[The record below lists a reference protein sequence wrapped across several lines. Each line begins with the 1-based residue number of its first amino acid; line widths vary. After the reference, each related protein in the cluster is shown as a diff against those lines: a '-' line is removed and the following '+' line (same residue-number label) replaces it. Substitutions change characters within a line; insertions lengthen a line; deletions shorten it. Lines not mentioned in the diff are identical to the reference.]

1 MKKSFYPGLAFQSI
15 KKNRKIYFPYILTCI
30 GIVMMH
36 NIVSTLSEDE
46 LLYVER
52 GREFVKI
59 IMNFGKWVIAV
70 FAFIFLFYTY
80 SFIIRRRKKEFGLYN
95 ILGMEKKNIARILFW
110 ETLITAVISL
120 GAGILFS
127 IVFYKAAELCMMNM
141 LGGDLS
147 YDFQIF
153 PNAILNTVEVFGI
166 LFVILFLSSVG
177 RVKFL
182 NSISLLKSE
191 NVGEKPPKGN
201 IIFAI
206 IGLVMLGA
214 AYYGAVTID
223 NPIQALNEFVI
234 AVIIVIIATY
244 LIMISGSV
252 VFCRLLKKN
261 KKYYYRSNHFV
272 SVSSMAYRMKR
283 NGAGLASICIL
294 ATMVLVTV
302 AMTSCL
308 YFGNEDIVNVSYPR
322 EINVSISTNSVDG
335 LSDDIIEPIKKEI
348 SKTVKNEGAKTDNIY
363 EFRCAFITGLTVGD
377 TVEVD
382 SERVNRTGISYS
394 DLISFQFMNLSD
406 YNRMMGSNETLKQD
420 EALFFSDKSY
430 DYDSISFRGG
440 NTFKIKTKDS
450 MFSSHMQGLDQMVSV
465 GVIVVPNIKEA
476 IDGLKDMKL
485 SSGNSMMTYYWDYF
499 FDTGLDEEAQIE
511 LSKNIEESISEYCT
525 KNSLYSELIDFDEAA
540 SRASNRGDIF
550 SLCAGL
556 FSIGIALSVVFLFG
570 AVLIIYYKQ
579 VSEGY
584 EDQSRFDIMQKVG
597 MTKKEIR
604 KSINSQLLTVF
615 FLPLIFAGCH
625 LIFAFP
631 FIQKML
637 ICFKISN
644 TPLLIFVTA
653 LSFVIFALFYVFV
666 YKITSNSYYHI
677 VSDAKNKE

>member
-1 MKKSFYPGLAFQSI
+1 MKFGFYPKLAASSI
-15 KKNRKIYFPYILTCI
+15 LKNKRLYLPYLLTCI
-30 GIVMMH
+30 GMI
-36 NIVSTLSEDE
+36 IIF
-46 LLYVER
+46 Y
-52 GREFVKI
+52 I
-59 IMNFGKWVIAV
+59 IMYLAMCSTITSISGGETLQSIFGLGSWIIAI
-70 FAFIFLFYTY
+70 FACIFLFYTN
-80 SFIIRRRKKEFGLYN
+80 SFLTKHRKKEFGLYN

-120 GAGILFS
+120 GAGILLS

-206 IGLVMLGA
+206 IGLVLLGIS
-214 AYYGAVTID
+214 YYAAVTID

-261 KKYYYRSNHFV
+261 KKYYYKSNHFV

-308 YFGNEDIVNVSYPR
+308 YFGIEDIVNVSYPR
-322 EINVSISTNSVDG
+322 EINVSVSTNSVDG

-363 EFRCAFITGLTVGD
+363 EFRCAFITV
-377 TVEVD
+377 
-382 SERVNRTGISYS
+382 R
-394 DLISFQFMNLSD
+394 
-406 YNRMMGSNETLKQD
+406 
-420 EALFFSDKSY
+420 
-430 DYDSISFRGG
+430 
-440 NTFKIKTKDS
+440 
-450 MFSSHMQGLDQMVSV
+450 
-465 GVIVVPNIKEA
+465 
-476 IDGLKDMKL
+476 
-485 SSGNSMMTYYWDYF
+485 
-499 FDTGLDEEAQIE
+499 
-511 LSKNIEESISEYCT
+511 
-525 KNSLYSELIDFDEAA
+525 
-540 SRASNRGDIF
+540 
-550 SLCAGL
+550 
-556 FSIGIALSVVFLFG
+556 
-570 AVLIIYYKQ
+570 
-579 VSEGY
+579 
-584 EDQSRFDIMQKVG
+584 IM
-597 MTKKEIR
+597 
-604 KSINSQLLTVF
+604 
-615 FLPLIFAGCH
+615 P
-625 LIFAFP
+625 
-631 FIQKML
+631 
-637 ICFKISN
+637 
-644 TPLLIFVTA
+644 
-653 LSFVIFALFYVFV
+653 
-666 YKITSNSYYHI
+666 
-677 VSDAKNKE
+677 

>member
-1 MKKSFYPGLAFQSI
+1 MKKSFYPGLAFQGI

-120 GAGILFS
+120 GAGILLS

-206 IGLVMLGA
+206 IGLILLGMS
-214 AYYGAVTID
+214 YYAAVTID
-223 NPIQALNEFVI
+223 NPLQALAEFFI
-234 AVIIVIIATY
+234 AVIMVIIATY

-252 VFCRLLKKN
+252 VFCKLLRKN
-261 KKYYYRSNHFV
+261 KKYYYKSNHFV
-272 SVSSMAYRMKR
+272 SVSSMVYRMKR

-294 ATMVLVTV
+294 STMVLVTV

-308 YFGNEDIVNVSYPR
+308 YFGCEDIINTSYPR
-322 EINVSISTNSVDG
+322 EINVSVSVKNIEG
-335 LSDDIIEPIKKEI
+335 LSDNIISPVKKVIAETAEKNGAEI
-348 SKTVKNEGAKTDNIY
+348 NNIY
-363 EFRCAFITGLTVGD
+363 EYRYAIITGLLTED
-377 TVEVD
+377 NVETD
-382 SERVNRTGISYS
+382 SSRVERMSINYS
-394 DLISFQFMNLSD
+394 NLTAFQFIDLSD
-406 YNRMMGSNETLKQD
+406 YNRITGSNETLKQG
-420 EALFFSDKSY
+420 EALFLCDKEYGY
-430 DYDSISFRGG
+430 DNISFRGG
-440 NTFKIKTKDS
+440 NTFKIKKKDK
-450 MFSSHMQGLDQMVSV
+450 MFSTNMQGLDLMISV
-465 GVIVVPNIKEA
+465 GVIVVPDIENA

-485 SSGNSMMTYYWDYF
+485 DSGNSMMSYNWDYF

-525 KNSLYSELIDFDEAA
+525 ENSIGDDLIEYNEST
-540 SRASNRGDIF
+540 SRADGRKDIF

-579 VSEGY
+579 ISEGY

-597 MTKKEIR
+597 MTKSEIR

-653 LSFVIFALFYVFV
+653 ISFIVFVLFYVIV

-677 VSDAKNKE
+677 VSDAKDKE

>member
-15 KKNRKIYFPYILTCI
+15 KKNKKIYFPYILTCI

-46 LLYVER
+46 LLYIQR
-52 GREFVKI
+52 GRETLRV
-59 IMNFGKWVIAV
+59 IMNFGKWVITV
-70 FAFIFLFYTY
+70 FACIFLFYTY

-95 ILGMEKKNIARILFW
+95 ILGMEKKNIARILIW
-110 ETLITAVISL
+110 EIFITAVISV
-120 GAGILFS
+120 GIGIFLS
-127 IVFYKAAELCMMNM
+127 LIFYKVVELCIINM
-141 LGGDLS
+141 LGGDII

-153 PNAILNTVEVFGI
+153 PNAVINTALTFGI
-166 LFVILFLSSVG
+166 IFGLLFLCSVW
-177 RVKFL
+177 RIKLL

-223 NPIQALNEFVI
+223 NPIQALDEFVI

-294 ATMVLVTV
+294 STMVLVTI

-308 YFGNEDIVNVSYPR
+308 YFGNENIIGTSYPR
-322 EINVSISTNSVDG
+322 EINVSVSVKNIEG
-335 LSDDIIEPIKKEI
+335 LSDNIIDP
-348 SKTVKNEGAKTDNIY
+348 VKNIIVSTADKEGAELNNIY
-363 EFRCAFITGLTVGD
+363 EYRYAFITGLLTED
-377 TVEVD
+377 NVEID
-382 SERVNRTGISYS
+382 SSRVERMSINYS
-394 DLISFQFMNLSD
+394 DITGFQFINLSD
-406 YNRMMGSNETLKQD
+406 YNRITGSNETLKQG
-420 EALFFSDKSY
+420 EVLFFCDNEYGY
-430 DYDSISFRGG
+430 DNISFRGG
-440 NTFKIKTKDS
+440 NTFKIKKKDK
-450 MFSSHMQGLDQMVSV
+450 MFSTNMQGLDLMISV
-465 GVIVVPNIKEA
+465 GVIVVPNMENA

-485 SSGNSMMTYYWDYF
+485 NSGNSMMSYYWDYF

-511 LSKNIEESISEYCT
+511 LSKNIEKSISEYCT
-525 KNSLYSELIDFDEAA
+525 ENSIYDDLIEYNEST
-540 SRASNRGDIF
+540 SRADGRKDIF

-556 FSIGIALSVVFLFG
+556 FSMGIALSVVFLFG

-579 VSEGY
+579 ISEGY
-584 EDQSRFDIMQKVG
+584 EDQARFDIMQKVG
-597 MTKKEIR
+597 MTKKGIR

-637 ICFKISN
+637 ICFKIN
-644 TPLLIFVTA
+644 NIPLLVLVTA
-653 LSFVIFALFYVFV
+653 VSFIIFALFYVFV
-666 YKITSNSYYHI
+666 YKFTSNSYYNI